1 MKIYQIAGKQY
12 VASGDDLYEKVPEF
26 SPTQEIIKSIDEEKS
41 ASTFALRRTKKQIRS
56 YVPKQ
61 TYKKGVCGKCGEEG
75 HSAWH
80 CPQRSLKKKAL
91 AVHKSNPKTK
101 TKYDPDEVVTLAR
114 RVANKG
120 MTAQEA
126 ADKLG
131 VGMAMW
137 YYLRSKYAGETV
149 AKQKPEERVVLNAD
163 EIREKV
169 IELQETGAT
178 SLTIAQ
184 KLKVPL
190 STVNKYWIHD
200 RLAPATD
207 ADAPDT
213 EDVEPE
219 EETDEI
225 I

>member
-12 VASGDDLYEKVPEF
+12 AASGDDLYEKVPEF
-26 SPTQEIIKSIDEEKS
+26 SALQQIATGDEPSPLPLRK
-41 ASTFALRRTKKQIRS
+41 TFKAKKK
-56 YVPKQ
+56 YVPKKG
-61 TYKKGVCGKCGEEG
+61 YKRGTCGRCGEEG

-80 CPQRSLKKKAL
+80 CPQRSLKKKAM
-91 AVHKSNPKTK
+91 AHKSEPKPKAK
-101 TKYDPDEVVTLAR
+101 TKYDPDQIITLAR

-137 YYLRSKYAGETV
+137 YYLRSKFAGGTV

-169 IELQETGAT
+169 IELQKTGAT

-207 ADAPDT
+207 ADAPET
-213 EDVEPE
+213 EDVEPGE
-219 EETDEI
+219 EADEI